1 MTEYDLLKAIG
12 DIDVK
17 YINQAAEDTPI
28 DIRSLCEYDG
38 DFEMPLEN
46 TVDLHNG
53 GRSVRKQSVG
63 FAVRAAA
70 AAAVV
75 AAVVLCGVICRR
87 ELHKPSSVP
96 EAAEEL
102 VLTMPQGTTRVVIT
116 DKGSGQFVTAES
128 VESVGETVKKLWS
141 PGERVA
147 EGGTPVRREYVFSCY
162 SGEELCAEITYAT
175 ISGGELSVVGMI
187 PAADSEKYPYG
198 EDEAFPEDIPGN
210 YTVASLQNSDIEVKY
225 GNYISADST
234 GASAVT
240 RTTDRNARASCEAV
254 FYWYDTETDRFGAC
268 EKSFGDSGSASVY
281 ADSLEGTG
289 RRYYMVV
296 SSHGVS
302 GDRQECFCTGFETT
316 VP

>member
-128 VESVGETVKKLWS
+128 VESVGET
-141 PGERVA
+141 
-147 EGGTPVRREYVFSCY
+147 
-162 SGEELCAEITYAT
+162 
-175 ISGGELSVVGMI
+175 ISGRELSVVGMI

-198 EDEAFPEDIPGN
+198 EDESFPEDIPGN

-240 RTTDRNARASCEAV
+240 RTTDRKARASCEAV

>member
-28 DIRSLCEYDG
+28 DIRSLREYDG

-63 FAVRAAA
+63 FALRAAA

-116 DKGSGQFVTAES
+116 DKDSGQFVTAES
-128 VESVGETVKKLWS
+128 VESVGETVKKLWF
-141 PGERVA
+141 PGESVA
-147 EGGTPVRREYVFSCY
+147 EGGTPVRREYVFTCY

-175 ISGGELSVVGMI
+175 ISGRELSVVGMI

-198 EDEAFPEDIPGN
+198 ADEAFPEDIPGN

-268 EKSFGDSGSASVY
+268 EKSFGNSGSASVY

-296 SSHGVS
+296 SSHEVS